1 MDLILKTRY
10 LPLEQIGWGGFGKTF
25 RAWDSHLKQYCVV
38 KQLQPRNT
46 SGNRFSPSELELIE
60 RLFEREAETLR
71 DLRHEQIPQ
80 LYDYFELPAPSDSQQ
95 ELHRELFYLVQQYI
109 QGKTL
114 AQELNIRGRFIEDEV
129 VRDLRQILN
138 VLNYIHEPTRRVIH
152 RDIKPSNIIRDENG
166 KLYLIDFGAVKR
178 ALEPGV
184 PVEQSMAMGT
194 PIFAPPEQLSGG
206 KISPCSDLYS
216 LAVTCVCLLTGR
228 SANELKNQN
237 TWIWKEYVNVNDN
250 LADILDRMLS
260 REPEDR
266 YKSAEEVITALSGQI
281 SLNSKP
287 SDARENQRQSEEF
300 NYTTIRDNTTFSLRL
315 KRLMKKLF
323 LPAGLV
329 LLGSAIAFLIHCW
342 THLPICDFQNQD
354 GFSCGEQILIPQN
367 PNITNTIFADKQRG
381 ADAFGHKKFDE
392 AIGYFQRYL
401 TANKNDPEARIY
413 LNNSQAALTNNPL
426 KIAASVPII
435 DDPLNSSNALA
446 EQMLRGLA
454 HVQDN
459 INQNKGINGRLL
471 FIEIASYFGH
481 KEKIKR
487 IADAI
492 ASKESLLGVIG
503 YYTSEDTIET
513 APSFDGK
520 MVVISPTSA
529 AVRDS
534 NFPLFSKYVFRATP
548 DNSAVVGKLVE
559 YMRHQKRKKTAIFY
573 EPNEKYTISFMKEFK
588 NILFQNQ
595 GEVVN
600 ECQVTQ
606 TLGEALNCLQQ
617 AKQSNAEVILLALS
631 QKVADNVIIAII
643 NQSENITI
651 LGGAPLYNESVSQAN
666 IPVDKLRI
674 VIPWHRSNGT
684 KSKFELESAK
694 LWGTGDVNW
703 RTAMSYDATM
713 AMVEALRRSKG
724 NYTRQQLYKEL
735 KNPAFSADGAT
746 AKVEFDDLGDRKPLP
761 GIGVLVKVENNRFVV
776 DKTQYN

>member
-25 RAWDSHLKQYCVV
+25 RTWDAHLEQQCVV

-46 SGNRFSPSELELIE
+46 SGNPFSSSELESIK
-60 RLFEREAETLR
+60 RLFEKEAKTLR

-80 LYDYFELPAPSDSQQ
+80 LYDYFELPTPSNSQ
-95 ELHRELFYLVQQYI
+95 EELFYLVQQYI

-114 AQELNIRGRFIEDEV
+114 AQELNTRSRFSEDEV

-138 VLNYIHEPTRRVIH
+138 VLNYIHEPRRRVIH

-178 ALEPGV
+178 QLEPGV
-184 PVEQSMAMGT
+184 PVEQSMAIRT

-206 KISPCSDLYS
+206 EIFPCSDLYS
-216 LAVTCVCLLTGR
+216 LAVTCLCLLTGR
-228 SANELKNQN
+228 SANELKNQDR
-237 TWIWKEYVNVNDN
+237 WIWKEYVNVNDN

-260 REPEDR
+260 YQPEDR
-266 YKSAEEVITALSGQI
+266 YKSAENVITALSGQI
-281 SLNSKP
+281 SLNQNS
-287 SDARENQRQSEEF
+287 SGNRENPRKREEF
-300 NYTTIRDNTTFSLRL
+300 NDPTIHEKTSFYLRL
-315 KRLMKKLF
+315 YRLIKKVF
-323 LPAGLV
+323 LPMGLV
-329 LLGSAIAFLIHCW
+329 VLGSAIALLIHWW
-342 THLPICDFQNQD
+342 THPPICDFQNQS

-381 ADAFGHKKFDE
+381 TDAFRHEKFDE
-392 AIGYFQRYL
+392 AIVYFKRYL

-426 KIAASVPII
+426 KIAASVAII
-435 DDPLNSSNALA
+435 DDTLNSSNILA

-492 ASKESLLGVIG
+492 ASKESILGVIG

-513 APSFDGK
+513 APSYDGK

-534 NFPLFSKYVFRATP
+534 NFPLFSKYVFRTTP
-548 DNSAVVGKLVE
+548 DNSAVAGKLVE
-559 YMRHQKRKKTAIFY
+559 YMRHQRRKKTAIFY
-573 EPNEKYTISFMKEFK
+573 EPNEKYTISFMQEFK
-588 NILFQNQ
+588 NVLFQNQ

-606 TLGEALNCLQQ
+606 TLSEALNCLQQ

-651 LGGAPLYNESVSQAN
+651 LGGAPLYSESVSQAN
-666 IPVDKLRI
+666 IPVDKLRS

-713 AMVEALRRSKG
+713 AMVEALKRSQG
-724 NYTRQQLYKEL
+724 NYTRQRLYEAL
-735 KNPAFSADGAT
+735 KNPAFSAEGAT
-746 AKVEFDDLGDRKPLP
+746 AKVEFNDLGDRKPLP

-776 DKTQYN
+776 DQTQYN

>member
-1 MDLILKTRY
+1 MDLILETRY
-10 LPLEQIGWGGFGKTF
+10 LPEEEIGRGGFGKTF
-25 RAWDSHLKQYCVV
+25 RAWDAHFQRYCVV

-46 SGNRFSPSELELIE
+46 SGNPFSPSELKSIE
-60 RLFEREAETLR
+60 KLFKREAETLR
-71 DLRHEQIPQ
+71 DLSHEQIPQ
-80 LYDYFELPAPSDSQQ
+80 LYDYFQLPTPSNPQQ
-95 ELHRELFYLVQQYI
+95 ELFYLVQQYI
-109 QGKTL
+109 QGQTL
-114 AQELNIRGRFIEDEV
+114 AQELNIRSRFIEDEV

-138 VLNYIHEPTRRVIH
+138 VLNYIHEATRRVIH
-152 RDIKPSNIIRDENG
+152 RDIKPSNIIRDQNG

-184 PVEQSMAMGT
+184 LVEQSMAIGT

-237 TWIWKEYVNVNDN
+237 RWIWKEYVNVNDN
-250 LADILDRMLS
+250 LAGILDRMLL
-260 REPEDR
+260 PNPVDR
-266 YKSAEEVITALSGQI
+266 FQSVGEVIAALSGKPLSQI
-281 SLNSKP
+281 ATVLEDPSDRLNSIP
-287 SDARENQRQSEEF
+287 LTLPPNRRNR
-300 NYTTIRDNTTFSLRL
+300 RML
-315 KRLMKKLF
+315 KVLALII
-323 LPAGLV
+323 LGLV
-329 LLGSAIAFLIHCW
+329 ASAIAFLIHW
-342 THLPICDFQNQD
+342 LTHPPICDFQNQD

-367 PNITNTIFADKQRG
+367 PKITNTIFADKQRG
-381 ADAFGHKKFDE
+381 ADAFGQGDFKQAKE
-392 AIGYFQRYL
+392 YFQRYL
-401 TANKNDPEARIY
+401 MANKNDPEARIY
-413 LNNSQAALTNNPL
+413 LNNSRAALTNNPL

-454 HVQDN
+454 HVQDH

-471 FIEIASYFGH
+471 FIEIASYLGQ

-492 ASKESLLGVIG
+492 ALQENILGVIG
-503 YYTSEDTIET
+503 YYTSESTIET
-513 APSFDGK
+513 ASSFDGK

-548 DNSAVVGKLVE
+548 DNSAVAGKLVE

-588 NILFQNQ
+588 NVLFQNQ

-606 TLGEALNCLQQ
+606 TLSEALNCLQQ

-651 LGGAPLYNESVSQAN
+651 LGGAPLYSESVSQAN
-666 IPVDKLRI
+666 IPVDKLRSI
-674 VIPWHRSNGT
+674 IPWHRSNGT

-713 AMVEALRRSKG
+713 AMVEGLRRSKG

-735 KNPAFSADGAT
+735 KNPAFSAEGAT
-746 AKVEFDDLGDRKPLP
+746 AKVQFDEKGDRKPLP
-761 GIGVLVKVENNRFVV
+761 GIGVLVKVENNRFVI
-776 DKTQYN
+776 DEQSQQ